1 MDIYVQSLQAHFSA
15 QADPVT
21 ALPMKKYMRNQ
32 FDFLGIK
39 TPEMTRLHRQFVTQH
54 GWPDISQLASS
65 VKTLWQ
71 LPEREY
77 QYLALRFLAHFTSQL
92 TPDSLPTLEWLILNK
107 SWWDTVDS
115 IAIHPVGDLFS
126 RFPTECEPY
135 LAKWR
140 SHENIWLRRTTLL
153 FQLAYKNETDKA
165 LLFSLI
171 KENLDSREFFIN
183 KAIGWALR
191 EYSKAAPATVEQFVQ
206 ETDLASLSS
215 REALKWIKKKA
226 KDTED

>member
-1 MDIYVQSLQAHFSA
+1 MDTYLQSLQAHFSA
-15 QADPVT
+15 QADPVK

-39 TPEMTRLHRQFVTQH
+39 TPEMARLHKQFVAQH
-54 GWPDISQLASS
+54 GWPDVTQLDFL
-65 VKTLWQ
+65 VEPLWN

-77 QYLALRFLAHFTSQL
+77 QYLALCFIDHCMPQL
-92 TPDSLPTLEWLILNK
+92 TPDTLPTLEWLILNK

-126 RFPTECEPY
+126 RFPDECEPY

-140 SHENIWLRRTTLL
+140 AHENIWLRRTTLL
-153 FQLAYKNETDKA
+153 FQLSYKNKTNQA
-165 LLFSLI
+165 LLFLLI
-171 KENLDSREFFIN
+171 QENLDSREFFIN

-191 EYSKAAPATVEQFVQ
+191 EYSKTAPTAVERFAQ
-206 ETDLASLSS
+206 ETDLAALSR
-215 REALKWIKKKA
+215 REALKWIKKTA
-226 KDTED
+226 KDNE